1 MVRGANGESYP
12 DDLGGIT
19 PGGGAVTPGDPGPYS
34 VTEMEQRAREV
45 LDAARERAAATGRA
59 MVAEARGVRR
69 RMLDDAERRRRE
81 LISELERVRGMLDDA
96 IAALG
101 ADAVGVDDAAVD
113 DSPVAPPADARDAE
127 SPVGVSAPEREP
139 TDEAVGTLFARLRS
153 EPAAPAPKRVLPSK
167 RPPTATERAPAPDA
181 GEAIGTT
188 ATDEPDAEPKPG
200 AEPKSEGEPE
210 PEPEPKHG
218 AETPDA
224 VARQRRA
231 AVLDPLVPEVV
242 RVSKRVLQDEQNSL
256 LDAVRRARGRL
267 DPGRLLPD
275 LEHQRDAWVELLGP
289 GADGAYLGGRAAVGK
304 TGRVTAAP
312 ARVVA
317 ELVGAIVRPL
327 RERLTQTI
335 ERVVA
340 DGPYESSV
348 ELQRVVGSA
357 VSARYREWRGAELET
372 RVIDV
377 LCAAYARGSYDGAGP
392 AAPLRWVP
400 GEPGRCP
407 DCDDNA
413 LEPTPKGGAFPT
425 GQHHPPAHPGC
436 RCLIVLAG

>member
-1 MVRGANGESYP
+1 MVRGANGESDP
-12 DDLGGIT
+12 DDFGAMPPGDGGT
-19 PGGGAVTPGDPGPYS
+19 TAPGGPGLAPLP
-34 VTEMEQRAREV
+34 ELEQRASEV
-45 LDAARERAAATGRA
+45 LEAAREAAAATGRA

-81 LISELERVRGMLDDA
+81 LVSELERVRAMLDDA

-101 ADAVGVDDAAVD
+101 ADAVVVDDAAADESPAEVADEVADEIKD
-113 DSPVAPPADARDAE
+113 DAAPPAPEPDDAAL
-127 SPVGVSAPEREP
+127 EREP
-139 TDEAVGTLFARLRS
+139 GDAGVEALFASLRS
-153 EPAAPAPKRVLPSK
+153 EPTAVAPQRGQAAK
-167 RPPTATERAPAPDA
+167 PPTEPTPPSPSTDPSVTLELELETET
-181 GEAIGTT
+181 EH
-188 ATDEPDAEPKPG
+188 EP
-200 AEPKSEGEPE
+200 
-210 PEPEPKHG
+210 
-218 AETPDA
+218 ETPDA
-224 VARQRRA
+224 VARRRRA

-242 RVSKRVLQDEQNSL
+242 RASKRLLQDEQNGL

-340 DGPYESSV
+340 DGPYESSA

-357 VSARYREWRGAELET
+357 VGARYREWRGAELET
-372 RVIDV
+372 RVVDV

-413 LEPTPKGGAFPT
+413 LEPTPKGGTFPT